1 MRACSLGRL
10 AVPFPERFQA
20 FSLRSSARFVRLP
33 LYRPSDI
40 GANFPRNLTR
50 SISTQSHLRSPDFN
64 RPRQA
69 SSFWTIT
76 FALLT
81 IGGGLVKDIYS
92 KSAMASQST
101 QQPDQTLPPQRQ
113 DFLGVIDTLK
123 MATDEIPP
131 GCVGNLTPEQEKKL
145 QEFWVMVL
153 KVCGVKVPEEL
164 DRRASVSSAAPPS
177 PTQPKKT
184 KRRSFFWGKGAE
196 EDTADDTASVA
207 SGVSGIKLDGDDKYG
222 QNKEFQQALSEIKP
236 EELRL
241 ALWSMTKQDNPDS
254 LLLRFLRARKW
265 DLTKALVMLVST
277 LRWRLKEMHVDD
289 DITKNGEANALLK
302 SQSSDPTEKKEGEDF
317 MRQLRTGKSFA
328 HGIDRNGR
336 PMCYV
341 RVRLHRGS
349 EQSAETMERFT
360 VLLIETTRMMLTPPV
375 ETAAIVFDMTDF
387 TLANMDYHPVKF
399 IIKCFEANYPECLG
413 TILIHK
419 APWIFSGIWK
429 IIRGWL
435 DPVVAAKVNF
445 TNSVQDLEQFIPR
458 DRIIK
463 ELGGDE
469 DWEYKYIEPVAGE
482 NDRMKDT
489 ATRDKLIA
497 KRQELAD
504 EVQAATLSWVAAG
517 KAGNKDLENAEKAKR
532 DSLIHRLREEY
543 WELDPYVRAR
553 TVMDRA
559 GNLIEG
565 GKVQFYPERNASSNT
580 SINGASTSGG
590 STIAEEKAAAISASG
605 VPNGT
610 AIAA

>member
-1 MRACSLGRL
+1 
-10 AVPFPERFQA
+10 
-20 FSLRSSARFVRLP
+20 
-33 LYRPSDI
+33 
-40 GANFPRNLTR
+40 
-50 SISTQSHLRSPDFN
+50 
-64 RPRQA
+64 
-69 SSFWTIT
+69 
-76 FALLT
+76 
-81 IGGGLVKDIYS
+81 
-92 KSAMASQST
+92 MASQST
-101 QQPDQTLPPQRQ
+101 QKTDQTVPPQRQ

-153 KVCGVKVPEEL
+153 KVCGVKVPEDV
-164 DRRASVSSAAPPS
+164 DRRASIASAAPPS
-177 PTQPKKT
+177 PTQEKKKT
-184 KRRSFFWGKGAE
+184 KRRSFFWGKSTE

-222 QNKEFQQALSEIKP
+222 QNKEFQQALAEITP

-265 DLTKALVMLVST
+265 DLQKALVMLIST

-289 DITKNGEANALLK
+289 DIVKKGEANALQQSK
-302 SQSSDPTEKKEGEDF
+302 SSDPTEKKAGEDF
-317 MRQLRTGKSFA
+317 MRQLRIGKSFA
-328 HGIDRNGR
+328 HGIDRSGR

-413 TILIHK
+413 AILIHK

-445 TNSVQDLEQFIPR
+445 TNSVEDLEQFIPR

-469 DWEYKYIEPVAGE
+469 DWEYKYIEPTADE

-504 EVQAATLSWVAAG
+504 EVQSATLSWVAAG

-532 DSLIHRLREEY
+532 DSLIQRLREEY

-553 TVMDRA
+553 TLMDRA

-565 GKVQFYPERNASSNT
+565 GKVQFYPERNASSGT

-590 STIAEEKAAAISASG
+590 STIADEKVAAISAGG
-605 VPNGT
+605 VAPPNGT